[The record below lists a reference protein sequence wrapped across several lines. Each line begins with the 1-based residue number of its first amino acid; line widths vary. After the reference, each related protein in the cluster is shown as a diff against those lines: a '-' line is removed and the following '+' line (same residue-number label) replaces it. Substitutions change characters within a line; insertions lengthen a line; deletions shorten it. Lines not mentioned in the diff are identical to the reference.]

1 MTISEIAKLAGV
13 SGAAVSRYFNDGYL
27 SQEKREKIE
36 RVVKETGY
44 HPSPQAQMLRTHRT
58 KMVGVVLPRIASHS
72 IARVVAGI
80 TAVMNDSDYQIL
92 LADTNNNP
100 DTELKYMKVFDE
112 KQVDGVILVATVM
125 TDKHRR
131 MIRQSAVPIVIVG
144 QQSDVSD
151 CVYHD
156 DYHATYELV
165 ELMKAKSR
173 SRIAY
178 IAAFEEDRAVGNE
191 RTKGYRDA
199 MATFGL
205 DDGTERI
212 VTADFSMES
221 GMAAMDRIFE
231 KYPDADAVIAATDTI
246 AVGALRSMRKHGLA
260 VPGDMLLAGIGN
272 SPISEVPTPM
282 LTTMN
287 YEYEE
292 SGRQAASILLERMTS
307 EGKKKKRVKLMLG
320 HRLIERESTGK

>member
-13 SGAAVSRYFNDGYL
+13 SGAAVSRYFNNGYL
-27 SQEKREKIE
+27 SEEKREKIE
-36 RVVKETGY
+36 KVVKETGY

-58 KMVGVVLPRIASHS
+58 RMVGVILPRIASHS

-80 TAVMNDSDYQIL
+80 TEVMNNSDYHIL
-92 LADTNNNP
+92 LADTDNNP
-100 DTELKYMKVFDE
+100 DTELKYMKLFDE

-125 TDKHRR
+125 TEKHRR
-131 MIRQSAVPIVIVG
+131 RIRKSPVPIVVVG
-144 QQSDVSD
+144 QQSDATD

-165 ELMKAKSR
+165 ELMKEKSR

-178 IAAFEEDRAVGNE
+178 IAAFEEDPAVGND
-191 RTKGYRDA
+191 RTRGYRDA
-199 MATFGL
+199 MAELGL

-212 VTADFSMES
+212 VTADFSMAAGRE
-221 GMAAMDRIFE
+221 AMDRIFE
-231 KYPDADAVIAATDTI
+231 KYPDSDAVIAATDTI
-246 AVGALRSMRKHGLA
+246 AVGALRSIREHGRT
-260 VPGDMLLAGIGN
+260 VPGDMLLTGIGY
-272 SPISEVPTPM
+272 SPISEVTTPT

-292 SGRQAASILLERMTS
+292 SGRRDRTDRDGGFFHGS
-307 EGKKKKRVKLMLG
+307 G
-320 HRLIERESTGK
+320 TGGDGSYF